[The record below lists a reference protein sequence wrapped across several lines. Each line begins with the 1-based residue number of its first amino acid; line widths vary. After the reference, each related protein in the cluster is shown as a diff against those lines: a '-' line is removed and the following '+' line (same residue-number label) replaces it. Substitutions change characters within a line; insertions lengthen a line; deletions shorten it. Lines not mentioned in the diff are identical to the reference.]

1 MDKSKSFYERCCC
14 ALFRIK
20 EAQETAFPYVGI
32 AAVFLFVSCA
42 IGVILYISSINSDSG
57 ITILIPA
64 FPSLLANIC
73 LTGCAAT
80 SGVILLIFTGWL
92 ALQEINALW
101 EKLENMAE
109 QGKQLLHR

>member
-1 MDKSKSFYERCCC
+1 MDKPKNFYERCCC

-32 AAVFLFVSCA
+32 AVVFLFVSCA
-42 IGVILYISSINSDSG
+42 IGAILYISSINSDSG
-57 ITILIPA
+57 VIILIPA

-73 LTGCAAT
+73 LTGCVAT
-80 SGVILLIFTGWL
+80 LGVVLLLFTGWL

-101 EKLENMAE
+101 EKLENMSE
-109 QGKQLLHR
+109 QGRQLLHR